1 MGLIDGSSRRKGRQT
16 TMPSPLKQ
24 IRYSIEAAVVRGVAW
39 AIPKLPRR
47 AVLMLADALG
57 SAAYLFD
64 ERGRSTGLANIQAAI
79 AHGRLDAADPEA
91 LLKRSYQ
98 LFARSMCDLFWAS
111 RLTAD
116 NHSQFIQ
123 VEFEDRPAFE
133 RAAKKGAVW
142 VTPHYGNFEW
152 ISLMMGYRDHPFTL
166 VAQDFKNP
174 ALTEIFTRAREISGH
189 KVIPSQRAM
198 VRLLKALKSGE
209 HAAFLTD
216 LTVAPDSA
224 AVPIRCFDMLTCVTG
239 LHAFLADRT
248 GSVIVPGYSIP
259 CEDGSYLMKLLTPF
273 AVKDGTPLSEVAQQ
287 CWDVFEPAIREFPE
301 PWLWMYKHWRY
312 LPDGEANYPA
322 YANRSKK
329 FDKWLRS

>member
-1 MGLIDGSSRRKGRQT
+1 
-16 TMPSPLKQ
+16 MPSPLKQ
-24 IRYSIEAAVVRGVAW
+24 FRYAIEAALVRGVAR
-39 AIPKLPRR
+39 AIPMLPRR
-47 AVLMLADALG
+47 AVLALADGLGAL
-57 SAAYLFD
+57 AYVFD
-64 ERGRSTGLANIQAAI
+64 SRGRETGLANLRAAM
-79 AHGRLDAADPEA
+79 AAGRLDRADPEP
-91 LLKRSYQ
+91 LLRRSYQ
-98 LFARSMCDLFWAS
+98 FFARSMCDLFWAA
-111 RLTAD
+111 RLNAE

-123 VEFEDRPAFE
+123 VDFEDRAAFE
-133 RAAKKGAVW
+133 RAARKGAVW

-152 ISLMMGYRDHPFTL
+152 ISLMMGYRGHPFTL

-174 ALTEIFTRAREISGH
+174 ALTGIFTRARETSGH

-224 AVPIRCFDMLTCVTG
+224 AVPVRCFGMLTCVTG

-248 GSVIVPGYSIP
+248 GSVIVPGYCVP
-259 CEDGSYLMKLLTPF
+259 CGDGNYLMKLLKPF
-273 AVKDGTPLSEVAQQ
+273 AAGEGTPLSEVAQR

-312 LPDGEANYPA
+312 RPEGEEGYPP

-329 FDKWLRS
+329 FDKWLSP